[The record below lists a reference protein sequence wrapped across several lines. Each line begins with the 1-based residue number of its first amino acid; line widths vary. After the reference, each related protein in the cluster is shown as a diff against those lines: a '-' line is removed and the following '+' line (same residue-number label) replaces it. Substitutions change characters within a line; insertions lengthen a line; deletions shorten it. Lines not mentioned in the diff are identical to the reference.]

1 MPGQPRNTDLRRA
14 VSAAYYALFHHLTM
28 EAAEAL
34 LPTATQEEKWRLAR
48 HFEHAGIRR
57 VCDWVVGPKSPG
69 PRYRDLCLPLRDNAT
84 LRDVAIA
91 FQTLQVARMDADYNH
106 EFSLTRPATW
116 NLIDTAVD
124 AIGKVDSLVGAKS
137 NALQLFLLLLAIAP
151 R

>member
-1 MPGQPRNTDLRRA
+1 
-14 VSAAYYALFHHLTM
+14 
-28 EAAEAL
+28 
-34 LPTATQEEKWRLAR
+34 
-48 HFEHAGIRR
+48 
-57 VCDWVVGPKSPG
+57 
-69 PRYRDLCLPLRDNAT
+69 
-84 LRDVAIA
+84 
-91 FQTLQVARMDADYNH
+91 MDADYNH